1 MWLLIELRY
10 RTPVGPVDV
19 QPERRKEARLLRLD
33 SLRSCNL
40 RRPADWRAHRWAR
53 DIKLER

>member
-33 SLRSCNL
+33 SLCSCNL
-40 RRPADWRAHRWAR
+40 RRPADARAHR
-53 DIKLER
+53 